1 MRTVEKWDVFEVEVK
16 GKSEGNPF
24 ADYTISGTF
33 AERNDNGRRLLRWG
47 RCVPGTLYA
56 IL

>member
-33 AERNDNGRRLLRWG
+33 AGQNETITVDGF
-47 RCVPGTLYA
+47 
-56 IL
+56 